1 MISHELTDPAK
12 EHPFQNINMK
22 IKLKP
27 RKPNVELRHNGLDEY
42 YNDPIYIRTNAYLSG
57 SLWMEDIKTND
68 KHLR

>member
-42 YNDPIYIRTNAYLSG
+42 YNDPTI
-57 SLWMEDIKTND
+57 
-68 KHLR
+68 